1 MDVKNVFYVYYSCYV
16 FNVFNVFYFVN
27 VFYLKN
33 VHWKFHKEV
42 REHFWNWNYRNE
54 LIGLDFIM
62 KVAGRRAALYPL
74 RTEHRPITWGSA
86 YSDTAV
92 MTSCSRRIQY
102 VKWIATN

>member
-1 MDVKNVFYVYYSCYV
+1 MDVKNVFT
-16 FNVFNVFYFVN
+16 FIIPATFLTFLTFFYFVN

-62 KVAGRRAALYPL
+62 KVAGRRAAL
-74 RTEHRPITWGSA
+74 
-86 YSDTAV
+86 
-92 MTSCSRRIQY
+92 
-102 VKWIATN
+102 